1 MARTIAVP
9 VVFTGGVRSR
19 SSSETRLPSG
29 TSSSAASASA
39 SVGSARSAA
48 RATASYRRRSAAVR
62 ASDTCRASTETPGS
76 STRCRRSHVTAWLNS
91 ATGPSACVHARPYR
105 NPRNSR
111 RHRLSVKSRYLNR
124 SWISAAC
131 SYTVDR
137 RSGYRFT
144 HEASAM
150 PSCPAKY
157 STTSHGTASG
167 SSPRNRPT

>member
-9 VVFTGGVRSR
+9 VDFVGGVRSR

-29 TSSSAASASA
+29 TTSSSASAGASD
-39 SVGSARSAA
+39 GSARDAA
-48 RATASYRRRSAAVR
+48 RATASYKRRSATVR
-62 ASDTCRASTETPGS
+62 ASDTCRANTETPGS
-76 STRCRRSHVTAWLNS
+76 STWFFRSHVTAWFNS

-105 NPRNSR
+105 KPRNSR
-111 RHRLSVKSRYLNR
+111 PHFRSVKSRCLNR
-124 SWISAAC
+124 FWIPAAC

-150 PSCPAKY
+150 PSCPARY
-157 STTSHGTASG
+157 SRASHGTASG
-167 SSPRNRPT
+167 SSPRNRPM